1 MLFRIILYFHFRF
14 AAPARQRSGNE
25 LCLRSANH
33 KPCVSRA
40 RLSEWRIMLRFKIP
54 ASTFPLILAGVFA
67 GSGPFPAKWPC
78 ITLGE
83 TSVQIAPSPWQAQLN
98 VSFTSDPAT
107 ATVRVQIVDGAEAAD
122 FAHVDDV
129 GSTEANACEVTA
141 ATRFVGIAEA
151 PSAAGP
157 VIYLSQD
164 GNAGHRLFVQ
174 SKRFTP
180 REAAALLVGAS
191 GGHGRMA
198 AAAL

>member
-141 ATRFVGIAEA
+141 TAMPAIGSLCNRNASRRARPPPSWSA
-151 PSAAGP
+151 PVAGTAAWP
-157 VIYLSQD
+157 PPPSESSFQ
-164 GNAGHRLFVQ
+164 
-174 SKRFTP
+174 
-180 REAAALLVGAS
+180 
-191 GGHGRMA
+191 
-198 AAAL
+198 